1 MAATRK
7 SIHATL
13 NGPEVSRLPRKTIAH
28 GAAARPVA
36 PAPSP
41 TGSTLHHGRTIVSID
56 GHDVIECAVCGFCH
70 SDPLVSDEDLK
81 KFYGGTF
88 YEECSEY
95 FRYAEEDKEWAM
107 LRYGYYFEKLESL
120 TEGRRLLDI
129 GSGPGY
135 FLEAARER
143 GWQVLGFEPSTIAAQ
158 YTSARGIPVIND
170 FYSAGKAQDLGKFDV
185 ISLNLVLEH
194 LRDPISLIDDAKR
207 ILAPGGLLFVT
218 VPNDFNPLQMQL
230 WQDHGFAPWWVVP
243 KHHLNYFNP
252 GSLKRLFA
260 SRNMETV
267 HQETSYPMEL
277 FLLEGRNY
285 VGNFPLGREC
295 HKQRKAFEIALLRS
309 NLPLM
314 HAVSRTWSEQS
325 IGRECIII
333 GRNPASSCPP

>member
-1 MAATRK
+1 MAVTRK

-129 GSGPGY
+129 GSGQ
-135 FLEAARER
+135 A
-143 GWQVLGFEPSTIAAQ
+143 TDI
-158 YTSARGIPVIND
+158 
-170 FYSAGKAQDLGKFDV
+170 
-185 ISLNLVLEH
+185 
-194 LRDPISLIDDAKR
+194 
-207 ILAPGGLLFVT
+207 
-218 VPNDFNPLQMQL
+218 
-230 WQDHGFAPWWVVP
+230 
-243 KHHLNYFNP
+243 
-252 GSLKRLFA
+252 
-260 SRNMETV
+260 
-267 HQETSYPMEL
+267 
-277 FLLEGRNY
+277 
-285 VGNFPLGREC
+285 
-295 HKQRKAFEIALLRS
+295 LRS
-309 NLPLM
+309 C
-314 HAVSRTWSEQS
+314 E
-325 IGRECIII
+325 E
-333 GRNPASSCPP
+333 